1 MNVQTSNA
9 GVYIAE
15 ALPVGTYRVGVEA
28 QGFQSAVQSG
38 LVLNVADRLAVNF
51 TLKVGQVTQRL
62 EVTATAQ
69 LVETESG
76 EQSSRAAFQ
85 QPPDLFRQARQL
97 EQRGDL
103 VGAEQLYSRY
113 LRQSPDSAEGH
124 ANLGVVEAH
133 LNKLDD
139 AIREYH
145 RALVLQP
152 TLRGIYLNLGIA
164 YFRKN
169 DFWRAVEPLRKFLSF
184 EPKNSQA
191 ERLLGLS
198 YAELDRYPEA
208 ISLLVPHR
216 KEQDPTV
223 LFALAACYARSGKTQ
238 EARQVLESLLTSEP
252 DSTRTHYLTGLVHV
266 GLNQFPQALQEFE
279 RLYALDPN
287 WPQVNFY
294 LGVLQARLGKYD
306 EGEKHLR
313 EEMRRDP
320 RSFPAFFSLG
330 ALLSKE
336 GRYEEA
342 VKFLEQARALNPRH
356 SDTLYELGRAYQK
369 TGGLD
374 KAWEDARAATQADPK
389 NRPAHYLLAQIARQ
403 RGDEQTA
410 QREFHIAQSLSDAK
424 AESDILRLSEPG
436 RENK

>member
-1 MNVQTSNA
+1 MPRSGIRFLLA
-9 GVYIAE
+9 LAAIAFMS
-15 ALPVGTYRVGVEA
+15 LLGIRI
-28 QGFQSAVQSG
+28 SSG
-38 LVLNVADRLAVNF
+38 
-51 TLKVGQVTQRL
+51 
-62 EVTATAQ
+62 
-69 LVETESG
+69 
-76 EQSSRAAFQ
+76 AAPQ
-85 QPPDLFRQARQL
+85 QAPELLRQAGQL

-113 LRQSPDSAEGH
+113 LHQSPDSAQGH
-124 ANLGVVEAH
+124 ANLGVVYAH

-145 RALVLQP
+145 RALGLQP
-152 TLRGIYLNLGIA
+152 ALPGVYLNLGIA

-216 KEQDPTV
+216 KEPDPTV

-252 DSTRTHYLTGLVHV
+252 DSTRSHYLTGLIHV

-279 RLYALDPN
+279 RLYALDSN
-287 WPQVNFY
+287 WPQVNLY

-306 EGEKHLR
+306 QGEKYLR
-313 EEMRRDP
+313 EEIRRDP
-320 RSFPAFFSLG
+320 RSFAAFFSLG
-330 ALLSKE
+330 AVLSKE

-342 VKFLEQARALNPRH
+342 LKFLEQARVLNSRH
-356 SDTLYELGRAYQK
+356 SDTLYDLARAYQK

-374 KAWEDARAATQADPK
+374 KAWEYARAAVQADPR
-389 NRPAHYLLAQIARQ
+389 NRPAHYLLAQLARQ

-410 QREFHIAQSLSDAK
+410 EREFHIAQSLSDAR
-424 AESDILRLSEPG
+424 AESDVLRLSELG
-436 RENK
+436 RKNE